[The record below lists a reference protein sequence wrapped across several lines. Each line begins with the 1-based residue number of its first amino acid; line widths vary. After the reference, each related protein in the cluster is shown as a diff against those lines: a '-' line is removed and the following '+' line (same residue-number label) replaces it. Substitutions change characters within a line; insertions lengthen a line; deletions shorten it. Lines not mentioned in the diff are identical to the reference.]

1 MEGELVVMVVEVVSS
16 YQNVTDSQTNSTIIY
31 TDEGQKSINN
41 LPLLRFPR

>member
-16 YQNVTDSQTNSTIIY
+16 YQNVTDSQTNNTIIY